1 MGPQIFHRENS
12 RVNNKVVDFEIYKS
26 RQKLRQTA
34 AALTDIFNEVLADKP
49 MFWQSI
55 PVKKRMWQATVVNIF
70 DFMEN
75 RTPKFESQ

>member
-12 RVNNKVVDFEIYKS
+12 QVNNKVVDFEIYKS

-49 MFWQSI
+49 MFWHQF
-55 PVKKRMWQATVVNIF
+55 R
-70 DFMEN
+70 
-75 RTPKFESQ
+75 